1 MGVKEHVVLEV
12 VCDVCKREVAQGNRK
27 IGNLAVKTEGAR
39 GRSSEYQVA
48 FHASCLS
55 KLVDSAGRGG
65 GGKTTRKR
73 KSSRKKK

>member
-12 VCDVCKREVAQGNRK
+12 VCDFCKRDVAQGNRK

-65 GGKTTRKR
+65 AR
-73 KSSRKKK
+73 KSSRKKKTTRRKK